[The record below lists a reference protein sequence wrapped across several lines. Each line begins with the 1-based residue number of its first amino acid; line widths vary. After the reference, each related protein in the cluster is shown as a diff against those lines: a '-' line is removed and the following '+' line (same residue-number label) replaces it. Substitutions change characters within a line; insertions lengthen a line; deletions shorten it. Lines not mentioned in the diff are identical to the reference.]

1 MIPSN
6 NYDKLILKKILDAL
20 KIFQEACCTENIE
33 NTNNTQKLILTLPI
47 IIAEKNITI
56 PIESTFKLKNP
67 ALDIKSTK
75 KDVYLTNSTL
85 LPMYDEHNAYS
96 STNGKLFLEGFI
108 RNKLDFS
115 IAKVTHDNVI
125 YLDTESV
132 IIYIPFKSTTVIRY
146 KTPPVFVSE
155 KTPDYIPIYISS
167 DSVNINKGYKN
178 KEYINCNVPPITCE
192 LKGYKL
198 YETHSL
204 LDKTPFNEDFPIE
217 INFNTLKQN
226 IVINLSLILLQ
237 EQDIAMNCNN
247 TPK

>member
-1 MIPSN
+1 MVPSN
-6 NYDKLILKKILDAL
+6 NYDKLMLKKILDVL
-20 KIFQEACCTENIE
+20 KVFQEACYTENIE

-67 ALDIKSTK
+67 TLDIKSTK

-85 LPMYDEHNAYS
+85 LPIYEEHNAYS

-115 IAKVTHDNVI
+115 IAKSSQDNI
-125 YLDTESV
+125 INLDTESV
-132 IIYIPFKSTTVIRY
+132 IIYIPFKCTTLIQYNV
-146 KTPPVFVSE
+146 PPVLS
-155 KTPDYIPIYISS
+155 KSKILDPIFLYISPNFA
-167 DSVNINKGYKN
+167 DINN
-178 KEYINCNVPPITCE
+178 EYINCKVPPITCE

-204 LDKTPFNEDFPIE
+204 LDKTPFNKNFPIE

-226 IVINLSLILLQ
+226 IVLNLSLILLQ
-237 EQDIAMNCNN
+237 EQDVAMNCDN